1 MVGSFPYY
9 MVYENTVSKVI
20 LAFIYMLYTMYFSE
34 SHLGIHC
41 IVILLKIGLF
51 LLLIRNNSV
60 LRVMFTFT
68 FVYKRMCL
76 KFSPGRDPQES
87 LKTVSSYENHRSILM
102 DDFTFQLTSV
112 IKVVKMCFLI
122 Y

>member
-51 LLLIRNNSV
+51 LLLIMNNSV

-68 FVYKRMCL
+68 FVYKRIV
-76 KFSPGRDPQES
+76 FEIFTWQRSPRIPQ
-87 LKTVSSYENHRSILM
+87 
-102 DDFTFQLTSV
+102 DSV
-112 IKVVKMCFLI
+112 VL
-122 Y
+122 